1 MAMELLGGVMIMLV
15 LLSLLFGAVWL
26 SLPILIIGLWRRLER
41 LTAQMERVETRLAHF
56 ERQLA
61 LRPAHETT
69 THATTMPNVDTQG
82 GIDGTVDR

>member
-15 LLSLLFGAVWL
+15 LLSLLLGAVWL

-56 ERQLA
+56 ERQLT
-61 LRPAHETT
+61 LQPTRDTT
-69 THATTMPNVDTQG
+69 THATTMPNEDT
-82 GIDGTVDR
+82 